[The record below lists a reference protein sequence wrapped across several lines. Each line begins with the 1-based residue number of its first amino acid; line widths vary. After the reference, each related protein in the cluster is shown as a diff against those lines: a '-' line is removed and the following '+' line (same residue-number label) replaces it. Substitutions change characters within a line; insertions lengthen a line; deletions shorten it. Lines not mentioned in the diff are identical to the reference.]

1 MANWQG
7 AILTN
12 KGRALQAKVE
22 GGLCQL
28 ALTKLKT
35 GDGTLAPG
43 QTLEALTDLVSPKQ
57 NIAISAVV
65 VDENQPGV
73 VYVKG
78 ILSNASLTTGYL
90 VKELGLFATDPDD
103 GEILYAVTVDSNPD
117 YLQGNTSATVITEAL
132 KLAIA
137 VSNTSDVTA
146 TLDPEGLLTVEDM
159 DIHNADPNAHNG
171 ILQKVST
178 LLTDV
183 VAKLASN
190 ATISISSL
198 NTNSVFY
205 RLLSYALTAAGV
217 QYNFQNSNAW
227 YICLGSLFGGLI
239 ILGGTCSGTTSNT
252 TTVSGVFESPQNMV
266 NYPLAFTTH
275 KYLIIGSGEDNASCS
290 GAQEQMIIIPTASLT
305 SFRLVTSA
313 RAQNKAITGCWIA
326 LGS

>member
-78 ILSNASLTTGYL
+78 ILSNASLTTGYM

-117 YLQGNTSATVITEAL
+117 YLQDNTSATVITEAL

-178 LLTDV
+178 LLADMVTH
-183 VAKLASN
+183 LASS
-190 ATISISSL
+190 AAISISSL

-205 RLLSYALTAAGV
+205 RLLQYALTAAGV

-239 ILGGTCSGTTSNT
+239 IQGGYITQQTGNYYYDVTLP
-252 TTVSGVFESPQNMV
+252 VSS
-266 NYPLAFTTH
+266 
-275 KYLIIGSGEDNASCS
+275 YL
-290 GAQEQMIIIPTASLT
+290 
-305 SFRLVTSA
+305 RLVLMADTDSPTITTARYDTSCA
-313 RAQNKAITGCWIA
+313 YGVISNSKIRLMCKTGLDSVVWLAIGT
-326 LGS
+326 

>member
-12 KGRALQAKVE
+12 KGRSLQAKVE

-57 NIAISAVV
+57 NIGISAIV
-65 VDENQPGV
+65 VDEDQPGV

-78 ILSNASLTTGYL
+78 ILSNAELTTGYL

-117 YLQGNTSATVITEAL
+117 YLQDNTSATVITEAL

-137 VSNTSDVTA
+137 VSNTSDVVA

-159 DIHNADPNAHNG
+159 DIHNADEDAHDG

-178 LLTDV
+178 LLADV
-183 VAKLASN
+183 VTHLASS
-190 ATISISSL
+190 AAISISSL

-205 RLLSYALTAAGV
+205 RLLQYALTAAGV
-217 QYNFQNSNAW
+217 QYNFTNSSAW
-227 YICLGSLFGGLI
+227 YICLGALFGGLI
-239 ILGGTCSGTTSNT
+239 IQGGNATVTAATTAQAFQLPITFTAPFGGVATAINNSSAIRTVQMATFQT
-252 TTVSGVFESPQNMV
+252 TIE
-266 NYPLAFTTH
+266 L
-275 KYLIIGSGEDNASCS
+275 
-290 GAQEQMIIIPTASLT
+290 TAST
-305 SFRLVTSA
+305 
-313 RAQNKAITGCWIA
+313 AIGVAWA
-326 LGS
+326 AFGK

>member
-12 KGRALQAKVE
+12 KGRSLQAKVE

-57 NIAISAVV
+57 NIGISAIV
-65 VDENQPGV
+65 VDEDQPGV

-78 ILSNASLTTGYL
+78 ILSNAELTTGYL

-117 YLQGNTSATVITEAL
+117 YLQDNTSATVITEAL

-137 VSNTSDVTA
+137 VSNTSDVVA

-159 DIHNADPNAHNG
+159 DLHNADEDAHDG
-171 ILQKVST
+171 ILEKVSE
-178 LLTDV
+178 LLGDIVTH
-183 VAKLASN
+183 LASS
-190 ATISISSL
+190 AAISISSL

-205 RLLSYALTAAGV
+205 RLLQYALTAAGV
-217 QYNFQNSNAW
+217 QYNFTNANAW
-227 YICLGSLFGGLI
+227 YICLGALFGGLI
-239 ILGGTCSGTTSNT
+239 IQGGIKSNVEPQSSIEITVPISFASMAYTALGITSGTT
-252 TTVSGVFESPQNMV
+252 
-266 NYPLAFTTH
+266 PLWLA
-275 KYLIIGSGEDNASCS
+275 KDS
-290 GAQEQMIIIPTASLT
+290 T
-305 SFRLVTSA
+305 SKFRLFKNA
-313 RAQNKAITGCWIA
+313 NAGYYLYWLA
-326 LGS
+326 LGH

>member
-7 AILTN
+7 AILTD
-12 KGRALQAKVE
+12 KGRTLQAKVE

-35 GDGTLAPG
+35 GNGTISG
-43 QTLEALTDLVSPKQ
+43 SQTLEELTDLVSPKQ

-117 YLQGNTSATVITEAL
+117 YLQDNTSATVITEAL

-159 DIHNADPNAHNG
+159 DIHNEDEDAHDG
-171 ILQKVST
+171 ILEKVSE
-178 LLTDV
+178 LLGDIVTH
-183 VAKLASN
+183 LASS
-190 ATISISSL
+190 AAISISSL

-205 RLLSYALTAAGV
+205 RLLQYALTAAGV
-217 QYNFQNSNAW
+217 QYNFSNSNAW
-227 YICLGSLFGGLI
+227 YICLGALFGGLI
-239 ILGGTCSGTTSNT
+239 IQGGRSSFASGEKTDVVDYPISFLHKNLEVIPYDLSSLTVTSPVVAAIAQGESGTGLTQAT
-252 TTVSGVFESPQNMV
+252 FMVSV
-266 NYPLAFTTH
+266 NA
-275 KYLIIGSGEDNASCS
+275 
-290 GAQEQMIIIPTASLT
+290 
-305 SFRLVTSA
+305 VSA
-313 RAQNKAITGCWIA
+313 YRWIA
-326 LGS
+326 IGF

>member
-12 KGRALQAKVE
+12 KGRSLQAKVE

-65 VDENQPGV
+65 VDEDQPGV

-117 YLQGNTSATVITEAL
+117 YLQDNTSATVITEAL

-137 VSNTSDVTA
+137 VSNTSDVVA

-159 DIHNADPNAHNG
+159 DIHNADEDAHDG
-171 ILQKVST
+171 ILEKVSE
-178 LLTDV
+178 LLGDIVTH
-183 VAKLASN
+183 LASN
-190 ATISISSL
+190 AAISISSL
-198 NTNSVFY
+198 NTSSVFY

-217 QYNFQNSNAW
+217 QYNFTNSNAW

-239 ILGGTCSGTTSNT
+239 IQGGKQNVSAANTLTRINPALAISECISLISSPVSTGYYTGTFIDPPNLSVCASIANA
-252 TTVSGVFESPQNMV
+252 GVRWV
-266 NYPLAFTTH
+266 AFC
-275 KYLIIGSGEDNASCS
+275 K
-290 GAQEQMIIIPTASLT
+290 
-305 SFRLVTSA
+305 
-313 RAQNKAITGCWIA
+313 
-326 LGS
+326 

>member
-65 VDENQPGV
+65 VDEDQPGV

-117 YLQGNTSATVITEAL
+117 YLQDNTSATVITEAL

-159 DIHNADPNAHNG
+159 DIHNADEDAHDG
-171 ILQKVST
+171 ILEKVSE
-178 LLTDV
+178 LLGDIVTH
-183 VAKLASN
+183 LASS
-190 ATISISSL
+190 AAISISSL

-205 RLLSYALTAAGV
+205 RLLQYALTAAGV

-239 ILGGTCSGTTSNT
+239 IQGGNI
-252 TTVSGVFESPQNMV
+252 SGVS
-266 NYPLAFTTH
+266 TTN
-275 KYLIIGSGEDNASCS
+275 KYYDVEFSISFPNKLCSVVPIDTISGPSVTSTSIVPGLLWGVSASS
-290 GAQEQMIIIPTASLT
+290 T
-305 SFRLVTSA
+305 SKARLVSDVSF
-313 RAQNKAITGCWIA
+313 NNTGVGLFGYIA
-326 LGS
+326 FGY

>member
-12 KGRALQAKVE
+12 KGRSLQAKVE

-57 NIAISAVV
+57 NIGISAVV
-65 VDENQPGV
+65 VDEDQPGV

-78 ILSNASLTTGYL
+78 ILSNAELTTGYL

-117 YLQGNTSATVITEAL
+117 YLQDNTSATVITEAL

-137 VSNTSDVTA
+137 VSNTSDVVA

-159 DIHNADPNAHNG
+159 DIHNADEDAHDG

-178 LLTDV
+178 LLADV
-183 VAKLASN
+183 VTHLASS
-190 ATISISSL
+190 AAISISSL

-205 RLLSYALTAAGV
+205 RLLQYALNAAGV
-217 QYNFQNSNAW
+217 QYNFTNRSAW
-227 YICLGSLFGGLI
+227 YICLGALFGGLI
-239 ILGGTCSGTTSNT
+239 IQGGLITTPSTSTFNYKPYPVSFVRNPCVSFAAPSVTSSAAVHVSTQYAGSNT
-252 TTVSGVFESPQNMV
+252 RIGV
-266 NYPLAFTTH
+266 LASAGSSWTSVDIS
-275 KYLIIGSGEDNASCS
+275 YIAIG
-290 GAQEQMIIIPTASLT
+290 I
-305 SFRLVTSA
+305 
-313 RAQNKAITGCWIA
+313 
-326 LGS
+326 

>member
-12 KGRALQAKVE
+12 KGRSLQAKVE

-57 NIAISAVV
+57 NIGISAVV

-78 ILSNASLTTGYL
+78 ILSNASLTTGYM

-117 YLQGNTSATVITEAL
+117 YLQDNTSATVITEAL
-132 KLAIA
+132 KLALA
-137 VSNTSDVTA
+137 VSNTSDVVA
-146 TLDPEGLLTVEDM
+146 TLNPEGLLTVEDM
-159 DIHNADPNAHNG
+159 DIHNADEDAHDG

-178 LLTDV
+178 LLADV
-183 VAKLASN
+183 VTHLASS
-190 ATISISSL
+190 ADISISSL

-205 RLLSYALTAAGV
+205 RLLQYALNAAGV
-217 QYNFQNSNAW
+217 QYNFQNANAW
-227 YICLGSLFGGLI
+227 YICLGALFGGLI
-239 ILGGTCSGTTSNT
+239 IQGGNVEAIARSNNT
-252 TTVSGVFESPQNMV
+252 IVTYHIALTKVFGVFACPNNSTADQTFKICPGGYDSTSMHICNT
-266 NYPLAFTTH
+266 YALASNAIWTV
-275 KYLIIGSGEDNASCS
+275 IG
-290 GAQEQMIIIPTASLT
+290 I
-305 SFRLVTSA
+305 
-313 RAQNKAITGCWIA
+313 
-326 LGS
+326 

>member
-35 GDGTLAPG
+35 GDGTQAPG

-78 ILSNASLTTGYL
+78 ILSNASLTTGYM

-103 GEILYAVTVDSNPD
+103 GEILYAITVDPNPD
-117 YLQGNTSATVITEAL
+117 YLQDNTSATVITESL

-146 TLDPEGLLTVEDM
+146 VLDPEGLLTVEDM

-171 ILQKVST
+171 VLQKVST
-178 LLTDV
+178 LLADMVTH
-183 VAKLASN
+183 LASS
-190 ATISISSL
+190 AAISISSL

-205 RLLSYALTAAGV
+205 RLLQYALTAAGV

-239 ILGGTCSGTTSNT
+239 IQGGWVNVGTTVQEFSFPISFDEEPSLSLLGT
-252 TTVSGVFESPQNMV
+252 TNSGYIRATTILTSYFGC
-266 NYPLAFTTH
+266 NY
-275 KYLIIGSGEDNASCS
+275 IGSFSDEKR
-290 GAQEQMIIIPTASLT
+290 TR
-305 SFRLVTSA
+305 F
-313 RAQNKAITGCWIA
+313 IA
-326 LGS
+326 VGK

>member
-12 KGRALQAKVE
+12 KGRSLQAKVE

-57 NIAISAVV
+57 NIGISAIV
-65 VDENQPGV
+65 VDEDQPGV

-117 YLQGNTSATVITEAL
+117 YLQDNTSATVITEAL

-159 DIHNADPNAHNG
+159 DIHNADEDAHDG
-171 ILQKVST
+171 ILEKVSE
-178 LLTDV
+178 LLGDIVTH
-183 VAKLASN
+183 LASS
-190 ATISISSL
+190 AAISISSL

-205 RLLSYALTAAGV
+205 RLLQYALTAAGV
-217 QYNFQNSNAW
+217 QYNFTNSSAW
-227 YICLGSLFGGLI
+227 YICLGALFGGLI
-239 ILGGTCSGTTSNT
+239 IQGGYESGLNTTGKHISYPISGTSGSFAIGTSANNSYYT
-252 TTVSGVFESPQNMV
+252 ATGGCTKTDFLFSSSAPSSSSSSSTGRW
-266 NYPLAFTTH
+266 LAF
-275 KYLIIGSGEDNASCS
+275 
-290 GAQEQMIIIPTASLT
+290 
-305 SFRLVTSA
+305 V
-313 RAQNKAITGCWIA
+313 W
-326 LGS
+326 

>member
-12 KGRALQAKVE
+12 KGRVLQAKVE

-57 NIAISAVV
+57 NIGISAVV
-65 VDENQPGV
+65 LDEDQPGV

-78 ILSNASLTTGYL
+78 ILSNASLTTGYM

-117 YLQGNTSATVITEAL
+117 YLQDNTSATVITEAL

-159 DIHNADPNAHNG
+159 DIHNADPDAHDG

-178 LLTDV
+178 LLADMVTH
-183 VAKLASN
+183 LASN
-190 ATISISSL
+190 AAISISSL

-205 RLLSYALTAAGV
+205 RLLGFALTAAGV

-239 ILGGTCSGTTSNT
+239 IQGGSASRSNVT
-252 TTVSGVFESPQNMV
+252 IASNSTATVTYTLPISATILKGLSNDGAGGAYPTRFSDDGNISVRNPYPNQQSNLTLYVNFVVFCKQ
-266 NYPLAFTTH
+266 
-275 KYLIIGSGEDNASCS
+275 
-290 GAQEQMIIIPTASLT
+290 
-305 SFRLVTSA
+305 
-313 RAQNKAITGCWIA
+313 
-326 LGS
+326 

>member
-57 NIAISAVV
+57 NIGISAIV
-65 VDENQPGV
+65 VDEDQPGV

-78 ILSNASLTTGYL
+78 ILSNAELTTGYL

-117 YLQGNTSATVITEAL
+117 YLQDNTSATIITEAL

-137 VSNTSDVTA
+137 VSNTSDVTP

-159 DIHNADPNAHNG
+159 NIHNADQDAHDG
-171 ILQKVST
+171 ILQKVRT
-178 LLTDV
+178 LCADIVTH
-183 VAKLASN
+183 LASS
-190 ATISISSL
+190 AAISISELS
-198 NTNSVFY
+198 TDSIFY
-205 RLLSYALTAAGV
+205 RLLSYALNAAGV
-217 QYNFQNSNAW
+217 RYNFSNSSAW
-227 YICLGSLFGGLI
+227 YICLGALFGGLI
-239 ILGGTCSGTTSNT
+239 IQGGNATAAANVTDTTINVPYAISFSSAINNRFSAPR
-252 TTVSGVFESPQNMV
+252 TTVPDKM
-266 NYPLAFTTH
+266 FTA
-275 KYLIIGSGEDNASCS
+275 IIGNLDNA
-290 GAQEQMIIIPTASLT
+290 T
-305 SFRLVTSA
+305 VTFKATGTHSA
-313 RAQNKAITGCWIA
+313 VPIDWIVI
-326 LGS
+326 GY

>member
-12 KGRALQAKVE
+12 KGRSLQAKVE

-57 NIAISAVV
+57 NIGISAIV
-65 VDENQPGV
+65 VDEDQPGV

-78 ILSNASLTTGYL
+78 ILSNASLTTGYM

-117 YLQGNTSATVITEAL
+117 YLQDNTSATVITEAL

-146 TLDPEGLLTVEDM
+146 TIDPEGLLTVEDM
-159 DIHNADPNAHNG
+159 DLHNADEDAHDG

-178 LLTDV
+178 LLADV
-183 VAKLASN
+183 VTHLASS
-190 ATISISSL
+190 AAISISSL

-205 RLLSYALTAAGV
+205 RLLQYALNAAGV
-217 QYNFQNSNAW
+217 QYNFTNANAW
-227 YICLGSLFGGLI
+227 YICLGALFGGLI
-239 ILGGTCSGTTSNT
+239 IQG
-252 TTVSGVFESPQNMV
+252 
-266 NYPLAFTTH
+266 
-275 KYLIIGSGEDNASCS
+275 GSGMTGNSDS
-290 GAQEQMIIIPTASLT
+290 GASFSFPVAFNNNCICVQCSDGFSTPAVVGCQIDSRSQFTARGRKPTDGT
-305 SFRLVTSA
+305 FVA
-313 RAQNKAITGCWIA
+313 RYFLWLAVGY
-326 LGS
+326 

>member
-65 VDENQPGV
+65 VDEDQPGV

-117 YLQGNTSATVITEAL
+117 YLQDNTSATVITEAL

-159 DIHNADPNAHNG
+159 DIHNADPDAHDG
-171 ILQKVST
+171 ILEKVSE
-178 LLTDV
+178 LLGDIVTH
-183 VAKLASN
+183 LASS
-190 ATISISSL
+190 AAISISSL

-205 RLLSYALTAAGV
+205 RLLQYALTAAGV
-217 QYNFQNSNAW
+217 QYNFTNNTAW

-239 ILGGTCSGTTSNT
+239 IQGGYVAFSGGTSKTYTYPVAFTDGTNSFGSVIRLTSNGNQT
-252 TTVSGVFESPQNMV
+252 FTFMRNSTEGCTIYTNNAFSG
-266 NYPLAFTTH
+266 
-275 KYLIIGSGEDNASCS
+275 NAVVLFV
-290 GAQEQMIIIPTASLT
+290 G
-305 SFRLVTSA
+305 
-313 RAQNKAITGCWIA
+313 W
-326 LGS
+326 

>member
-57 NIAISAVV
+57 NIGISAVV
-65 VDENQPGV
+65 VDEDQPGV

-117 YLQGNTSATVITEAL
+117 YLQDNTSATVITEAL

-159 DIHNADPNAHNG
+159 DIHNADLNAHDG
-171 ILQKVST
+171 ILQKVRT
-178 LLTDV
+178 LCADIVTH
-183 VAKLASN
+183 LASN
-190 ATISISSL
+190 AAISISSL

-205 RLLSYALTAAGV
+205 RLLQYALTAAGV
-217 QYNFQNSNAW
+217 RYNFTNSNAW

-239 ILGGTCSGTTSNT
+239 IQGGTPTISSANNKVTFPISFIQAPIIMLED
-252 TTVSGVFESPQNMV
+252 VSFNISDVGNLGVSEQTKSDFRVVYEFAPGYMFW
-266 NYPLAFTTH
+266 LAVG
-275 KYLIIGSGEDNASCS
+275 K
-290 GAQEQMIIIPTASLT
+290 
-305 SFRLVTSA
+305 
-313 RAQNKAITGCWIA
+313 
-326 LGS
+326 

>member
-12 KGRALQAKVE
+12 KGRNLQAKVE

-57 NIAISAVV
+57 NIGISAVV
-65 VDENQPGV
+65 VDEDQPGV
-73 VYVKG
+73 VYIKG
-78 ILSNASLTTGYL
+78 ILSNAELTTGYL

-117 YLQGNTSATVITEAL
+117 YLQDNTSATIITEAL

-137 VSNTSDVTA
+137 VSNTSDVTP

-159 DIHNADPNAHNG
+159 DIHNADEDAHDG
-171 ILQKVST
+171 ILEKVSE
-178 LLTDV
+178 LLGDIVTH
-183 VAKLASN
+183 LASS
-190 ATISISSL
+190 AAISISSL

-205 RLLSYALTAAGV
+205 RLLQYALTAAGV

-239 ILGGTCSGTTSNT
+239 IQGGYQSLETNSTVQVTYPISFDAYGIPAVTYIGSQTNVFVRIQAHDNNSLTIGASRSSGSGSLGTR
-252 TTVSGVFESPQNMV
+252 FI
-266 NYPLAFTTH
+266 
-275 KYLIIGSGEDNASCS
+275 IIG
-290 GAQEQMIIIPTASLT
+290 Q
-305 SFRLVTSA
+305 
-313 RAQNKAITGCWIA
+313 
-326 LGS
+326 

>member
-12 KGRALQAKVE
+12 KGRSLQAKVE

-57 NIAISAVV
+57 NIGISAVV
-65 VDENQPGV
+65 VDEDQPGV

-78 ILSNASLTTGYL
+78 ILSNAELTTGYL

-117 YLQGNTSATVITEAL
+117 YLQDNTSATVITEAL

-137 VSNTSDVTA
+137 VSNTSDVVA

-159 DIHNADPNAHNG
+159 DIHNADEDAHDG

-178 LLTDV
+178 LLADV
-183 VAKLASN
+183 VTHLASS
-190 ATISISSL
+190 AAISISSL

-205 RLLSYALTAAGV
+205 RLLQYALTAAGV
-217 QYNFQNSNAW
+217 QYNFTNSSAW
-227 YICLGSLFGGLI
+227 YICLGALFGGLI
-239 ILGGTCSGTTSNT
+239 IQGGTITSSNSNVFNQITFPVAFSRFGTLVASRAGNNSGYKNVIMYIARSNT
-252 TTVSGVFESPQNMV
+252 LST
-266 NYPLAFTTH
+266 
-275 KYLIIGSGEDNASCS
+275 GE
-290 GAQEQMIIIPTASLT
+290 ISLT
-305 SFRLVTSA
+305 EA
-313 RAQNKAITGCWIA
+313 RIDPYNWI
-326 LGS
+326 GFGV

>member
-12 KGRALQAKVE
+12 KGRSLQAKVE

-57 NIAISAVV
+57 NIGISAIV
-65 VDENQPGV
+65 VDEDQPGV

-78 ILSNASLTTGYL
+78 ILSNAELTTGYL

-103 GEILYAVTVDSNPD
+103 GEVLYAVTVDSNPD
-117 YLQGNTSATVITEAL
+117 YLQDNTSATVITEAL

-137 VSNTSDVTA
+137 VSNTSDVVA

-159 DIHNADPNAHNG
+159 DIHNADEDAHDG

-178 LLTDV
+178 LLADV
-183 VAKLASN
+183 VTHLASS
-190 ATISISSL
+190 AAISISSL

-205 RLLSYALTAAGV
+205 RLLQYALNAAGE
-217 QYNFQNSNAW
+217 QYNFQNSSAW
-227 YICLGSLFGGLI
+227 YICLGALFGGLI
-239 ILGGTCSGTTSNT
+239 IQGGKALETDSGNSLRYATYPVAFPNNVFGPAIAMYQAYGDTSTGDWAIKQNGVGYDLT
-252 TTVSGVFESPQNMV
+252 RLYFKMSKATSGLSYIVAG
-266 NYPLAFTTH
+266 Y
-275 KYLIIGSGEDNASCS
+275 
-290 GAQEQMIIIPTASLT
+290 
-305 SFRLVTSA
+305 
-313 RAQNKAITGCWIA
+313 
-326 LGS
+326 

>member
-57 NIAISAVV
+57 NIGISAVV

-117 YLQGNTSATVITEAL
+117 YLQDNTSATVITEAL

-159 DIHNADPNAHNG
+159 NLHNADEDAHDG
-171 ILQKVST
+171 ILQKVRT
-178 LLTDV
+178 LCADIVTH
-183 VAKLASN
+183 LASS
-190 ATISISSL
+190 AAISISELS
-198 NTNSVFY
+198 TDSIFY
-205 RLLSYALTAAGV
+205 RLLSFALNAAGV
-217 QYNFQNSNAW
+217 RYNFSNSSAW
-227 YICLGSLFGGLI
+227 YICLGALFGGLI
-239 ILGGTCSGTTSNT
+239 IQGGRETGNISGQNSKTVHFPISFSELPVGVCGQSSAAGLMGSSTTKT
-252 TTVSGVFESPQNMV
+252 TMTVVFYGSVGYWVVVGV
-266 NYPLAFTTH
+266 
-275 KYLIIGSGEDNASCS
+275 
-290 GAQEQMIIIPTASLT
+290 
-305 SFRLVTSA
+305 
-313 RAQNKAITGCWIA
+313 
-326 LGS
+326 

>member
-35 GDGTLAPG
+35 GDGTLAPE

-117 YLQGNTSATVITEAL
+117 YLQDNTSATVITEAL

-159 DIHNADPNAHNG
+159 DIHNEDPDAHNG

-178 LLTDV
+178 LLADV
-183 VAKLASN
+183 VTHLASS
-190 ATISISSL
+190 AAISISSL

-205 RLLSYALTAAGV
+205 RLLQYALTAAGV
-217 QYNFQNSNAW
+217 QYNFTNSNAW

-239 ILGGTCSGTTSNT
+239 IQGGTKNNVDAQSSVEVTFPIAFSGYTYTTLGITSGNTATWLSKDSNSKCRILKNAN
-252 TTVSGVFESPQNMV
+252 SG
-266 NYPLAFTTH
+266 NYIYWLAVG
-275 KYLIIGSGEDNASCS
+275 Y
-290 GAQEQMIIIPTASLT
+290 
-305 SFRLVTSA
+305 
-313 RAQNKAITGCWIA
+313 
-326 LGS
+326 

>member
-65 VDENQPGV
+65 VDEDQPGV

-78 ILSNASLTTGYL
+78 ILSNASLTTGYM

-117 YLQGNTSATVITEAL
+117 YLQDNTSATVITEAL

-159 DIHNADPNAHNG
+159 DIHNADSDAHDG
-171 ILQKVST
+171 ILEKVSE
-178 LLTDV
+178 LLGDIVTH
-183 VAKLASN
+183 LASS
-190 ATISISSL
+190 AAISISSL

-205 RLLSYALTAAGV
+205 RLLQYALTAAGV

-239 ILGGTCSGTTSNT
+239 IQGGSITVSGGQTSGNVSFPVSFSLRVRATANHNGTNALAVAVNATSASITVTYSSSTTSNR
-252 TTVSGVFESPQNMV
+252 SV
-266 NYPLAFTTH
+266 NYIA
-275 KYLIIGSGEDNASCS
+275 IGS
-290 GAQEQMIIIPTASLT
+290 
-305 SFRLVTSA
+305 
-313 RAQNKAITGCWIA
+313 
-326 LGS
+326 

>member
-57 NIAISAVV
+57 NIGISAVQ
-65 VDENQPGV
+65 VDALQPGI

-78 ILSNASLTTGYL
+78 ILSNASLASGYL

-103 GEILYAVTVDSNPD
+103 GEILYAITVDPNPD
-117 YLQGNTSATVITEAL
+117 YLQDNTSATVITESL

-137 VSNTSDVTA
+137 ITNTSDVIA
-146 TLDPEGLLTVEDM
+146 TLDPDGLLTVDDM
-159 DIHNADPNAHNG
+159 DDHNADPDAHDG
-171 ILQKVST
+171 ILEKVSE
-178 LLTDV
+178 LLGDIVTH
-183 VAKLASN
+183 LASS
-190 ATISISSL
+190 AAISISSL

-205 RLLSYALTAAGV
+205 RLLQYALTAAGV

-239 ILGGTCSGTTSNT
+239 IQGGYKTTFYTQDENEIT
-252 TTVSGVFESPQNMV
+252 F
-266 NYPLAFTTH
+266 PLAFPAVCYGVLPVYVGGLTLAVSPHVRLYNKESAT
-275 KYLIIGSGEDNASCS
+275 LIYRYSSRS
-290 GAQEQMIIIPTASLT
+290 
-305 SFRLVTSA
+305 
-313 RAQNKAITGCWIA
+313 AITIA
-326 LGS
+326 LWVAFGH

>member
-12 KGRALQAKVE
+12 KGRSLQAKVE

-57 NIAISAVV
+57 NIGISAIV
-65 VDENQPGV
+65 VDEDQPGV

-78 ILSNASLTTGYL
+78 ILSNAELTTGYL

-117 YLQGNTSATVITEAL
+117 YLQDNTSATVITEAL

-159 DIHNADPNAHNG
+159 DIHNADPDAHDG
-171 ILQKVST
+171 ILEKVSE
-178 LLTDV
+178 LLGDIVTH
-183 VAKLASN
+183 LASS
-190 ATISISSL
+190 AAISISSL

-205 RLLSYALTAAGV
+205 RLLQYALTAAGV
-217 QYNFQNSNAW
+217 QYNFTNNTAW

-239 ILGGTCSGTTSNT
+239 IQGGYVAFSGGTSKTYTYPVAFTDGTNSFGSVIRLTSNGNQT
-252 TTVSGVFESPQNMV
+252 FTFMRNSTEGCTIYTNNAFSG
-266 NYPLAFTTH
+266 
-275 KYLIIGSGEDNASCS
+275 NAVVLFV
-290 GAQEQMIIIPTASLT
+290 G
-305 SFRLVTSA
+305 
-313 RAQNKAITGCWIA
+313 W
-326 LGS
+326 

>member
-12 KGRALQAKVE
+12 KGRSLQAKVE

-57 NIAISAVV
+57 NIGISAIV
-65 VDENQPGV
+65 VDEDQPGV

-78 ILSNASLTTGYL
+78 ILSNAELTTGYL

-117 YLQGNTSATVITEAL
+117 YLQDNTSATVITEAL

-159 DIHNADPNAHNG
+159 DLHNADEDAHDG

-178 LLTDV
+178 LLADIVTH
-183 VAKLASN
+183 LASS
-190 ATISISSL
+190 AAISISSL

-205 RLLSYALTAAGV
+205 RLLQYALTAAGV
-217 QYNFQNSNAW
+217 QYNFTNSSAW
-227 YICLGSLFGGLI
+227 YICLGALFGGLI
-239 ILGGTCSGTTSNT
+239 IQGGKGSASPAGTNNVLPLTFHLINALAIHVGTNNTVNVVVNSDSYPNTSNINLRT
-252 TTVSGVFESPQNMV
+252 SYNSDITVYWLCFG
-266 NYPLAFTTH
+266 Y
-275 KYLIIGSGEDNASCS
+275 
-290 GAQEQMIIIPTASLT
+290 
-305 SFRLVTSA
+305 
-313 RAQNKAITGCWIA
+313 
-326 LGS
+326 

>member
-57 NIAISAVV
+57 NIGISAVV

-78 ILSNASLTTGYL
+78 ILSNASLTTGYM

-117 YLQGNTSATVITEAL
+117 YCQDNTSATVITEAL

-159 DIHNADPNAHNG
+159 DIHNEDPDAHNG

-178 LLTDV
+178 LLADV
-183 VAKLASN
+183 VTHLASS
-190 ATISISSL
+190 AAISISSL

-205 RLLSYALTAAGV
+205 RLLQYALTAAGV

-239 ILGGTCSGTTSNT
+239 IQGGYIERQSWSPGGAGKTGTVELPMAFPSFARFGVATAMGTSGSVGCSSVTKTTAT
-252 TTVSGVFESPQNMV
+252 IRTSGITNLYTYLLVFG
-266 NYPLAFTTH
+266 Y
-275 KYLIIGSGEDNASCS
+275 
-290 GAQEQMIIIPTASLT
+290 
-305 SFRLVTSA
+305 
-313 RAQNKAITGCWIA
+313 
-326 LGS
+326 

>member
-12 KGRALQAKVE
+12 KGRSLQAKVE

-57 NIAISAVV
+57 NIGISAIV
-65 VDENQPGV
+65 VDEDQPGV

-78 ILSNASLTTGYL
+78 ILSNAELTTGYL

-117 YLQGNTSATVITEAL
+117 YLQDNTSATVITEAL

-159 DIHNADPNAHNG
+159 DIHNADEDAHDG
-171 ILQKVST
+171 ILEKVSE
-178 LLTDV
+178 LLGDIVTH
-183 VAKLASN
+183 LASS
-190 ATISISSL
+190 AAISISSL

-205 RLLSYALTAAGV
+205 RLLQYALNAAGV
-217 QYNFQNSNAW
+217 QYNFTNSSAW

-239 ILGGTCSGTTSNT
+239 IQGGISTKGHVT
-252 TTVSGVFESPQNMV
+252 FPI
-266 NYPLAFTTH
+266 AFTTSWKMAMSH
-275 KYLIIGSGEDNASCS
+275 DGQTAMVPRFWNKVKTGFDFTVYWLSGDEANA
-290 GAQEQMIIIPTASLT
+290 GADSQ
-305 SFRLVTSA
+305 
-313 RAQNKAITGCWIA
+313 WIA
-326 LGS
+326 IGL

>member
-12 KGRALQAKVE
+12 KGRSLQAKVE

-57 NIAISAVV
+57 NIGISAIV
-65 VDENQPGV
+65 VDEDQPGV

-78 ILSNASLTTGYL
+78 ILSNAELTTGYL

-117 YLQGNTSATVITEAL
+117 YLQDNTSATVITEAL

-159 DIHNADPNAHNG
+159 DLHNADEDAHDG

-178 LLTDV
+178 LLADIVTH
-183 VAKLASN
+183 LASS
-190 ATISISSL
+190 AAISISSL

-205 RLLSYALTAAGV
+205 RLLQYALNAAGV
-217 QYNFQNSNAW
+217 QYNFTNSSAW
-227 YICLGSLFGGLI
+227 YICLGALFGGLI
-239 ILGGTCSGTTSNT
+239 IQGGTDNKYVFDATITYPLQFNASSIPVIASLRNDNNRVDAQLISYS
-252 TTVSGVFESPQNMV
+252 VSGCIWRGYFNGATTGGSVV
-266 NYPLAFTTH
+266 ITWLAVG
-275 KYLIIGSGEDNASCS
+275 K
-290 GAQEQMIIIPTASLT
+290 
-305 SFRLVTSA
+305 
-313 RAQNKAITGCWIA
+313 
-326 LGS
+326 

>member
-57 NIAISAVV
+57 NISISAVV
-65 VDENQPGV
+65 VDEDQPGV

-90 VKELGLFATDPDD
+90 VKELGLFATDPDA

-117 YLQGNTSATVITEAL
+117 YLQDNTSATVITEAL

-146 TLDPEGLLTVEDM
+146 VLDPEGLLTVEDM

-178 LLTDV
+178 LLADMVTH
-183 VAKLASN
+183 LASN
-190 ATISISSL
+190 AAISISSL

-205 RLLSYALTAAGV
+205 RLLQYALTAAGV

-239 ILGGTCSGTTSNT
+239 IQGGIGATSVQQTDFSFPISFASQTTCLFGSAHHPSQYYIKGIVYKDVNT
-252 TTVSGVFESPQNMV
+252 GNVYFSSTPNNEYFSWC
-266 NYPLAFTTH
+266 A
-275 KYLIIGSGEDNASCS
+275 IG
-290 GAQEQMIIIPTASLT
+290 
-305 SFRLVTSA
+305 R
-313 RAQNKAITGCWIA
+313 
-326 LGS
+326 